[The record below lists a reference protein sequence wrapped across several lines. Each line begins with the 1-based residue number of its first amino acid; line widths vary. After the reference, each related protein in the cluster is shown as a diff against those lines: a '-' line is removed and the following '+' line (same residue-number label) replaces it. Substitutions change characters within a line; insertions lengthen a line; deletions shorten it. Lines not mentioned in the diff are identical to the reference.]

1 MSVSQTPVFCLS
13 RQHFLDIISAR
24 DSKAVFVGSSLGSCI
39 HLNSYCITIV
49 LNTAI
54 AALLHLTVTS
64 LENEQGHFYCILIIL
79 DYGIL
84 F

>member
-24 DSKAVFVGSSLGSCI
+24 DSKTVLVGSSLGSCI
-39 HLNSYCITIV
+39 HVNVLLHHNS
-49 LNTAI
+49 AI
-54 AALLHLTVTS
+54 AVLLHLAVTS